1 MKDSTDEDSKGDPRT
16 QKLAFAIT
24 LVEKGVMGNAR

>member
-16 QKLAFAIT
+16 QEMSIDYHSSLK
-24 LVEKGVMGNAR
+24 RSDRRC